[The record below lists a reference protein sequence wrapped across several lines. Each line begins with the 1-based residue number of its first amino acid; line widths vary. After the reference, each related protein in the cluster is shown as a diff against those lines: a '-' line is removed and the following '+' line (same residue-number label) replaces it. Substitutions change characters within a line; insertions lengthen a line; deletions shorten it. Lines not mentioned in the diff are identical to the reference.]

1 MSFVFLHQVAGCGLL
16 LLAPL
21 LGQAQALVAADPA
34 PVHRFYV
41 GAGAYTSQHEHWGA
55 SYGMPVTR
63 PLQVAFGY
71 RLRPRLVVE
80 LNAVTA
86 ASHGAVFGFTS
97 PAAGAPQPY
106 TQTYANRS
114 TSVAALARYALVRAP
129 ARRLQ
134 VDGVG
139 GLTLHRYSSD
149 GTGLYPDNA
158 APGGFGHYDLHSS
171 DGDVLLT
178 AGMSVRY
185 RLCPHLEVVVDGTL
199 SPSLRALRD
208 VTAAA
213 AVGLRY
219 NFGR

>member
-1 MSFVFLHQVAGCGLL
+1 MSFVSFPHVAICGCL

-21 LGQAQALVAADPA
+21 LGQAQAPAADPA
-34 PVHRFYV
+34 PAHRFYV
-41 GAGAYTSQHEHWGA
+41 GVGAYTSPHEYWGA
-55 SYGMPVTR
+55 RYGMPATR
-63 PLQVAFGY
+63 PVQVAFGY

-86 ASHGAVFGFTS
+86 ATRGEVFGFV
-97 PAAGAPQPY
+97 ALAGGAPQPY
-106 TQTYANRS
+106 AYTYANRS
-114 TSVAALARYALVRAP
+114 TSVGVRARYALLRAP
-129 ARRLQ
+129 TRRLQ

-139 GLTLHRYSSD
+139 GLALHRYSFD
-149 GTGLYPDNA
+149 GTSLSPDNA
-158 APGGFGHYDLHSS
+158 VPGGYGLDVRHSQ

-178 AGMSVRY
+178 GGLSVRY
-185 RLCPHLEVVVDGTL
+185 RLCPHLEAVADGTL
-199 SPSLRALRD
+199 SPSLRAVRD

>member
-1 MSFVFLHQVAGCGLL
+1 M
-16 LLAPL
+16 
-21 LGQAQALVAADPA
+21 AADSA
-34 PVHRFYV
+34 PRHRFYV

-55 SYGMPVTR
+55 RYGLPATR
-63 PLQVAFGY
+63 PVQVAFGY
-71 RLRPRLVVE
+71 RLRPRLALE

-86 ASHGAVFGFTS
+86 ATHGAVFGFT
-97 PAAGAPQPY
+97 PQATGAPLPY
-106 TQTYANRS
+106 TSTYANRS
-114 TSVAALARYALVRAP
+114 TSVAALVRYALVRSP

-139 GLTLHRYSSD
+139 GLTLHRFSFD

-158 APGGFGHYDLHSS
+158 APGGFRYYDLHSR
-171 DGDVLLT
+171 DGDVLFT
-178 AGMSVRY
+178 AGVSVRY
-185 RLCPHLEVVVDGTL
+185 RLCPHLEVVADGTL

-219 NFGR
+219 NFGH